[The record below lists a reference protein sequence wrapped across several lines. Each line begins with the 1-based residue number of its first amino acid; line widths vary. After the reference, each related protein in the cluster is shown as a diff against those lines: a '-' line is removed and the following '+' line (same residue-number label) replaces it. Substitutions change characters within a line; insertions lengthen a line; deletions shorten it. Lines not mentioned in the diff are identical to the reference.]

1 MMLKKRQ
8 WFSRKLLFVFELIQ
22 DPNAV
27 VPINIVD
34 SGSGGFDLNLISRK
48 EDTQV
53 IQISPLSSLMTCYPG
68 EGSEELL
75 CKSGNNKG

>member
-1 MMLKKRQ
+1 MTLKKRQ
-8 WFSRKLLFVFELIQ
+8 WSSRKFLFVFELIQ

-53 IQISPLSSLMTCYPG
+53 IKSSLLASQITFYSG
-68 EGSEELL
+68 EGFEELL
-75 CKSGNNKG
+75 